1 VAGVFGL
8 RGELKIDPSRI
19 GADALAAGM
28 DVRATLPDGTAR
40 VLHIRALRLHK
51 GRPLASFDGIDDAN
65 AAQAL
70 VGATLAIDRAA
81 VELARDEYFD
91 EDLVGCTLVDE
102 HGREL
107 GAVVAVE
114 HYPAQDMLRV
124 GPRRAIV
131 PLVHAF
137 VRKINVAARR
147 IEVTL
152 PSGLLDDA
160 EAEVDAPG

>member
-19 GADALAAGM
+19 GADALEAGM
-28 DVRATLPDGTAR
+28 DVRATLLDGTAR
-40 VLHIRALRLHK
+40 TLRIRTLRLHK
-51 GRPLASFDGIDDAN
+51 GRPLVNFAGVDDAN

-70 VGATLAIDRAA
+70 VGAALAIDRAA
-81 VELARDEYFD
+81 VELGRDEYFD

-102 HGREL
+102 DGREL

-131 PLVHAF
+131 PLVRAF
-137 VRKINVAARR
+137 VRRIDVAGRR
-147 IEVTL
+147 IDVTL
-152 PSGLLDDA
+152 PPGLLDDA
-160 EAEVDAPG
+160 EAEVDSPT

>member
-1 VAGVFGL
+1 MAGVFGL

-19 GADALAAGM
+19 GADALEAGM
-28 DVRATLPDGTAR
+28 DVRATLPDGTVR
-40 VLHIRALRLHK
+40 PLRIRALRLHK
-51 GRPLASFDGIDDAN
+51 GRPLASFDGVDDAN

-70 VGATLAIDRAA
+70 VGAALAIDRAA
-81 VELARDEYFD
+81 VELASDEYFD

-107 GAVVAVE
+107 GPVIAVE

-131 PLVHAF
+131 PLVRAF
-137 VRKINVAARR
+137 VRKIDVAARR
-147 IEVTL
+147 IEVAL
-152 PSGLLDDA
+152 PAGLLDDA
-160 EAEVDAPG
+160 EAEVDSPG